1 MSPFA
6 SFAMTVTSSTIE
18 AGREASTFSTKA
30 GEKSPSYFTVT
41 VLPSAVTISST
52 FSGVQP
58 SWVRMKAGV
67 RFSFTT
73 RAKEKT
79 TSSARTGL
87 PEWNVAPSRRV
98 KVMVLA
104 ASSAAHSV
112 ARPGAS
118 TVGSSASYCT
128 SRS

>member
-6 SFAMTVTSSTIE
+6 SFAMTVSSSTTE
-18 AGREASTFSTKA
+18 AGREASTFITKA

-41 VLPSAVTISST
+41 LLPSAVTISAM

-87 PEWNVAPSRRV
+87 PEWNLAPSRRV

-104 ASSAAHSV
+104 AGSIAHSL

>member
-6 SFAMTVTSSTIE
+6 SLAITTASSTMD
-18 AGREASTFSTKA
+18 AGRAASTFITKA
-30 GEKSPSYFTVT
+30 GEKSPSYFTT
-41 VLPSAVTISST
+41 TLLPSALTISPT

-73 RAKEKT
+73 RPKENT

-87 PEWNVAPSRRV
+87 PEWNFAPSRMV
-98 KVMVLA
+98 KVMVF
-104 ASSAAHSV
+104 ASASIAHSL
-112 ARPGAS
+112 ARPAAS